1 MASVGIVGA
10 GLAGIS
16 AARAA
21 EQDGFDVTVFD
32 RGRRI
37 GGRCSSQPTPL
48 GYDYGAQFVTASDPR
63 FVETL
68 ARLETTGDVAAWHG
82 RFVDCTGGG
91 CVSQTTLQRYVGVP
105 SMSRL
110 VEALADPLNIL
121 THTRIATANESA
133 RGWQLWD
140 SDDSDLG
147 EYDALVLAMPPE
159 QARALVPLKSNLLT
173 ALSEFRSVPCWAAM
187 LSCEAPLPLAFDGA
201 RFDRLDVMQAW
212 RDSSKPGREPGE
224 RWVLHAAAAWSRER
238 FAADPKTVGAE
249 LVDAF
254 LEAAAIESPSCLTV
268 SMHRWGLA
276 RVEHGP
282 RPVSLWDEDIRLAIC
297 GDWCVAPNLEGAW
310 LSGLDAAARISVNIR
325 RPRRRQPLASS
336 SETVN
341 SA

>member
-1 MASVGIVGA
+1 MAKVGIVGA

-48 GYDYGAQFVTASDPR
+48 GYDYGAQFVTTSDPR
-63 FVETL
+63 FVKTL

-82 RFVDCTGGG
+82 RFVDYTGGG

-110 VEALADPLNIL
+110 LEALADPLNIL
-121 THTRIATANESA
+121 THTRIGTANESA
-133 RGWQLWD
+133 SGWRLWD
-140 SDDSDLG
+140 TDGSDLG

-159 QARALVPLKSNLLT
+159 QTRALVPRESNLLA
-173 ALSEFRSVPCWAAM
+173 ALSEVCSAPCWVAM
-187 LSCEAPLPLAFDGA
+187 LSCPAPLPLEFDGA
-201 RFDRLDVMQAW
+201 RFDRTDVTWAS

-224 RWVLHAAAAWSRER
+224 RWVVIAAEAWSRER

-254 LEAAAIESPSCLTV
+254 LKAVAIGSRSSLTV
-268 SMHRWGLA
+268 STHRWGLA
-276 RVEHGP
+276 RVDHGP
-282 RPVSLWDEDIRLAIC
+282 RPVSLLDEGMRLAVC

-310 LSGLDAAARISVNIR
+310 LSGLNAAARISASIR
-325 RPRRRQPLASS
+325 GRRRR
-336 SETVN
+336 
-341 SA
+341 